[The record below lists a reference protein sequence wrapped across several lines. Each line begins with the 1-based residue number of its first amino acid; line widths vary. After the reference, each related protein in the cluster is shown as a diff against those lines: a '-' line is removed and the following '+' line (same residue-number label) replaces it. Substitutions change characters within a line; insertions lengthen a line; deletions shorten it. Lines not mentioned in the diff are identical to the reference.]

1 MRISPGIFNRMQI
14 ELAKLNRAERRVAD
28 VVLANPHAAT
38 GMSIG
43 ELASASEASEPTVL
57 RLVRRLGCGGF
68 SDFKLRLS
76 QDLAVSE
83 MFVFSESDAPPRAA
97 AEVAERV
104 YQSAAQALSHSFS
117 QRDPEALQAA
127 ADAILA
133 SSRVFCFGIGGSSA
147 NLAIEATTRLFR
159 YDVHATASSDHYHQR
174 MIAGLC
180 EPGDVILAFSVT
192 GQPPALVESVEIAR
206 ELGAVVI
213 AVTRPT
219 SRLARASTIVLPLDI
234 PDHQRHFQIPHR
246 SRYGQLFILD
256 CLATLVATERLNSS
270 ADKLRGLR
278 ALLLKMNG
286 PTDEQ
291 PIGD

>member
-1 MRISPGIFNRMQI
+1 MRISLGILNRMHV
-14 ELAKLNRAERRVAD
+14 ELGKLNKAERRVAD
-28 VVLANPHAAT
+28 AVLADPHAAT
-38 GMSIG
+38 AMSIG
-43 ELASASEASEPTVL
+43 ELAGAAATSEPTVL
-57 RLVRRLGCGGF
+57 RLVRKLGCGGF

-76 QDLAVSE
+76 QDLAVNE

-104 YQSAAQALSHSFS
+104 YHSAAQALSHSFS

-127 ADAILA
+127 ATAILA
-133 SSRVFCFGIGGSSA
+133 AARVFCFGIGGSSA
-147 NLAIEATTRLFR
+147 NMALEATTRLFR

-180 EPGDVILAFSVT
+180 EPGDVILVFSVT
-192 GQPPALVESVEIAR
+192 GQPPALVESAEIAR

-213 AVTRPT
+213 AVTRPK
-219 SRLARASTIVLPLDI
+219 SPLARASTIVLPLDI

-256 CLATLVATERLNSS
+256 CLATLVATERLSTS
-270 ADKLRGLR
+270 AEKLRGLR